1 MGLGKKYTLKMDKK
15 DEINPGPK
23 YATEKV
29 HSFEMYVKHLQ
40 DKPYSTFGCDKKQSS
55 KCVYTG

>member
-29 HSFEMYVKHLQ
+29 HSFEMYVKHL
-40 DKPYSTFGCDKKQSS
+40 
-55 KCVYTG
+55 